1 MQPIRTVFRAIPLC
15 AAVMLASGCEQ
26 QQPMVYVLEGQQEV
40 TLTASASA
48 KTVKVGETVV
58 LHAQRRTVGKWK
70 QIPRDQLTP
79 GQCWLYTAPPELEQ
93 EVAASIDW
101 EMLPE
106 NAVRFDNA
114 VRMDQTRIATMMV
127 RGRVTLR
134 PLTTVR
140 CEKDRIE
147 EGDPIRFE
155 VL

>member
-1 MQPIRTVFRAIPLC
+1 MQLIRTALRVIPFC
-15 AAVMLASGCEQ
+15 AASVFAPGCEQ
-26 QQPMVYVLEGQQEV
+26 QQPMVYVLDGQQEV
-40 TLTASASA
+40 TLTPSASA
-48 KTVKVGETVV
+48 TTVKVGETVV

-79 GQCWLYTAPPELEQ
+79 GQCWLYTQPPEQEQ
-93 EVAASIDW
+93 EVAGSIDW
-101 EMLPE
+101 EIQPE

-114 VRMDQTRIATMMV
+114 VRMDQTRIATMVV

-147 EGDPIRFE
+147 EGPPLRFE
-155 VL
+155 VH

>member
-1 MQPIRTVFRAIPLC
+1 MQLIRTALLVVPFS
-15 AAVMLASGCEQ
+15 AAALLIAGCEQ
-26 QQPMVYVLEGQQEV
+26 KQPMVYVLEGPQEV

-48 KTVKVGETVV
+48 TTVKVGEPVV
-58 LHAQRRTVGKWK
+58 LHAQRRSVGKWK

-93 EVAASIDW
+93 EVAGSIDW
-101 EMLPE
+101 EVLPN

-114 VRMDQTRIATMMV
+114 VRMDQTRVATMLV

-140 CEKDRIE
+140 CEQDRIE
-147 EGDPIRFE
+147 EGSPIRFE
-155 VL
+155 VN

>member
-1 MQPIRTVFRAIPLC
+1 MQLIRTVLRAIPLC
-15 AAVMLASGCEQ
+15 TAVMFASGCEQ
-26 QQPMVYVLEGQQEV
+26 QQPLVYVLEGTQEV

-48 KTVKVGETVV
+48 TTVKAGESVV
-58 LHAQRRTVGKWK
+58 LHAQRRSVGKWK

-79 GQCWLYTAPPELEQ
+79 GQCWLYTAPPEFEQ

-101 EMLPE
+101 EVTPE

-114 VRMDQTRIATMMV
+114 VRMDQTRIATMVV
-127 RGRVTLR
+127 RGRVSLR

-140 CEKDRIE
+140 CEKDRIV
-147 EGDPIRFE
+147 EGAPIRFE

>member
-1 MQPIRTVFRAIPLC
+1 MQLIRTALLVVPFS
-15 AAVMLASGCEQ
+15 AAALLIAGCEQ
-26 QQPMVYVLEGQQEV
+26 KQPMVYVLEGPQEV

-48 KTVKVGETVV
+48 TTVKVGETVV
-58 LHAQRRTVGKWK
+58 LHAQRRAVGKWK

-79 GQCWLYTAPPELEQ
+79 GQCWLYTAPPELEE

-101 EMLPE
+101 EVLP
-106 NAVRFDNA
+106 NSAVRFDNA
-114 VRMDQTRIATMMV
+114 VRMDQTRVATMLV

-147 EGDPIRFE
+147 EGSPIRFE
-155 VL
+155 VN

>member
-1 MQPIRTVFRAIPLC
+1 MQLIRTALLAVSFS
-15 AAVMLASGCEQ
+15 AAVMLVSGCEQ
-26 QQPMVYVLEGQQEV
+26 KQPLVYVLEGTQEV

-48 KTVKVGETVV
+48 TTVRVGEPVV

-93 EVAASIDW
+93 EVAGSIDW
-101 EMLPE
+101 EVLPN

-114 VRMDQTRIATMMV
+114 VRMDQTRVATMLV

-147 EGDPIRFE
+147 EGSPIRFE
-155 VL
+155 VN

>member
-1 MQPIRTVFRAIPLC
+1 MQLIRTALLVVPFS
-15 AAVMLASGCEQ
+15 AAAMLISGCGQ
-26 QQPMVYVLEGQQEV
+26 KQPMVYVLEGPQEV

-48 KTVKVGETVV
+48 TTVKVGETVV
-58 LHAQRRTVGKWK
+58 LHAQRRALGKWK

-79 GQCWLYTAPPELEQ
+79 GQCWLYTAPPEFEE

-101 EMLPE
+101 EVLPN

-114 VRMDQTRIATMMV
+114 VRMDQTRVATMLV

-147 EGDPIRFE
+147 EGSPIRFE
-155 VL
+155 VN

>member
-1 MQPIRTVFRAIPLC
+1 MGLSTVYATLNTMVERGLLRPL
-15 AAVMLASGCEQ
+15 AF
-26 QQPMVYVLEGQQEV
+26 
-40 TLTASASA
+40 
-48 KTVKVGETVV
+48 
-58 LHAQRRTVGKWK
+58 
-70 QIPRDQLTP
+70 
-79 GQCWLYTAPPELEQ
+79 
-93 EVAASIDW
+93 
-101 EMLPE
+101 E

>member
-1 MQPIRTVFRAIPLC
+1 MQVIRTVLRAIPLC
-15 AAVMLASGCEQ
+15 TAILFAAGCEQ
-26 QQPMVYVLEGQQEV
+26 QQPMVWVLEGPQQV

-79 GQCWLYTAPPELEQ
+79 GQCWLYTAPPEFEQ

-101 EMLPE
+101 EVMPE

-114 VRMDQTRIATMMV
+114 VRMDQTRIATMVV
-127 RGRVTLR
+127 RGRVSLR

-147 EGDPIRFE
+147 EGDPIRLE

>member
-1 MQPIRTVFRAIPLC
+1 MQVIRTVLRAIPLC
-15 AAVMLASGCEQ
+15 TAILFASGCEQ
-26 QQPMVYVLEGQQEV
+26 QQPMVWVLEGQQEV

-79 GQCWLYTAPPELEQ
+79 GQCWLYTAPPEFEQ

-101 EMLPE
+101 EVMPE

-155 VL
+155 VN

>member
-1 MQPIRTVFRAIPLC
+1 MQPIRTALAIIPLC
-15 AAVMLASGCEQ
+15 AAVLLVSGCEQ
-26 QQPMVYVLEGQQEV
+26 QQPMVYVLEGPQEV

-48 KTVKVGETVV
+48 TTLKVGETVV
-58 LHAQRRTVGKWK
+58 LHAQRRAVGKWK

-101 EMLPE
+101 EVLPE
-106 NAVRFDNA
+106 NAVRFENA

-147 EGDPIRFE
+147 EGSPIRFE

>member
-1 MQPIRTVFRAIPLC
+1 MQPIRTKLRIIPVC
-15 AAVMLASGCEQ
+15 AAIVFASGCEQ
-26 QQPMVYVLEGQQEV
+26 QQPMVYVLDGPQEV
-40 TLTASASA
+40 TLTPSASA
-48 KTVKVGETVV
+48 TTVKVGETVV

-79 GQCWLYTAPPELEQ
+79 GQCWLYTQPPEHEQ
-93 EVAASIDW
+93 EVAGSIDW
-101 EMLPE
+101 EILPE

-147 EGDPIRFE
+147 EGPPLRFE
-155 VL
+155 VH

>member
-1 MQPIRTVFRAIPLC
+1 MQLIRTALLVVPFS
-15 AAVMLASGCEQ
+15 AATMLISGCEQ
-26 QQPMVYVLEGQQEV
+26 KQPMVYVLEGPQEV

-48 KTVKVGETVV
+48 TTVKVGEPVV
-58 LHAQRRTVGKWK
+58 LHAQRRSVGKWK

-79 GQCWLYTAPPELEQ
+79 GQCWLYTAPPELEE

-101 EMLPE
+101 EVLP
-106 NAVRFDNA
+106 NSAVRFDNA
-114 VRMDQTRIATMMV
+114 VRMDQTRVATMLV

-147 EGDPIRFE
+147 EGSPIRFE
-155 VL
+155 VN

>member
-1 MQPIRTVFRAIPLC
+1 MQLIRTALLVVPFS
-15 AAVMLASGCEQ
+15 AAAMLVAGCEQ
-26 QQPMVYVLEGQQEV
+26 KQPLVYVLEGPQDV

-48 KTVKVGETVV
+48 TTVKVGEPVV

-101 EMLPE
+101 EVLPN

-114 VRMDQTRIATMMV
+114 VRMDQTRVATMLV

-140 CEKDRIE
+140 CEKDRIA
-147 EGDPIRFE
+147 EGSPIRFE
-155 VL
+155 VN

>member
-1 MQPIRTVFRAIPLC
+1 MQLRRTALLVIPLC
-15 AAVMLASGCEQ
+15 VAAMLISSCEQ
-26 QQPMVYVLEGQQEV
+26 QQPMVYVLEGPQDV

-48 KTVKVGETVV
+48 TTLKVGETVV
-58 LHAQRRTVGKWK
+58 LHAQRRAVGKWK

-93 EVAASIDW
+93 EVAGSIDW
-101 EMLPE
+101 EVLPN

-114 VRMDQTRIATMMV
+114 VRMDQTRVATMLV

-147 EGDPIRFE
+147 EGSPIRFE
-155 VL
+155 VN